1 MIRSVARAAVVV
13 AALAAAAPA
22 RAATVC
28 PEGTLAG
35 VDVTSAVGPVD
46 WAAVRRAGA
55 SFAFVGATAGAGAVA
70 PGFAA
75 SWAGAKAA
83 GLVRG
88 AYHVFSPAA
97 DPDAQADAF
106 LAAVGTIEP
115 GDLRLAVD
123 VETLDAQ
130 SAASVEI
137 ALARFVTRL
146 EQAEGPPVILRTN
159 PTFWT
164 GSMEDST
171 AFRAEA
177 LWIVDPAGCPD
188 LPPAWTSWTF
198 QGTGAPGP
206 VAGTLAARFAGGPAE
221 LDLLRVQA
229 PCGSAGAPTNCAL
242 PPAEPGGAT
251 SCASDGGAGGLAIAL
266 ALAAA
271 LRLGLRGGGRG
282 RRSRP
287 RARPSPGSAA
297 PPGDRGRRAAS
308 GW

>member
-1 MIRSVARAAVVV
+1 VIRGLARAVVV
-13 AALAAAAPA
+13 ASLAAAAPA

-28 PEGTLAG
+28 PQGTLAG
-35 VDVTSAVGPVD
+35 VDVTSAAGPVD
-46 WAAVRRAGA
+46 WAAVRSAGA
-55 SFAFVGATAGAGAVA
+55 SFVFVGATAGAGAVA

-75 SWAGAKAA
+75 SWTGARAA

-123 VETLDAQ
+123 VETMDAQ
-130 SAASVEI
+130 SAASVEV

-164 GSMEDST
+164 VSMEDST

-188 LPPAWTSWTF
+188 VPPAWTSWTF

-206 VAGTLAARFAGGPAE
+206 VEGTLAARFSGGQAE

-229 PCGSAGAPTNCAL
+229 PCGSPGAPTSCAL
-242 PPAEPGGAT
+242 PPAEPGGAV
-251 SCASDGGAGGLAIAL
+251 SCASGGGAGGLAVAL

-271 LRLGLRGGGRG
+271 LRLRGGRRG

-287 RARPSPGSAA
+287 RARPSG
-297 PPGDRGRRAAS
+297 G
-308 GW
+308 